1 MRRRMKALVLTAGYG
16 NGHIQVARSLEQ
28 AFRRNGIDQVS
39 VLDLMREAHP
49 VMDSIVK
56 FLYER
61 SLAASSYGFHY
72 YGWSYYLTRDI
83 ETESVLARWMN
94 DLGADTLRKV
104 IERERPDA
112 IVSTFPF
119 GCTASRLRRYGMPIP
134 TFTVV
139 TDFAL
144 HSRWIHSAPDRFYVA
159 TDDLK
164 DALVGQGVAD
174 HRVVVS
180 GIPVRDMFRPAFAGG
195 DADGAQTESS
205 GRHILFMAGAYGIWR
220 EVRQIMHRL
229 LSLSGV
235 RVTAVC
241 GRNEKLER
249 HLKNVFKHVPGAEI
263 YGYVERVDELMRRSD
278 GIVTKAGGVTLSEAI
293 QMNVPIFIFKPIP
306 GQEKENAR
314 FLADKGAAQ
323 VSRTV
328 GELADQIERLLF
340 DGETARR
347 MKHRL
352 RELQTRHASDTIVHD
367 IIHVVMERSHSDNSI
382 A

>member
-1 MRRRMKALVLTAGYG
+1 
-16 NGHIQVARSLEQ
+16 
-28 AFRRNGIDQVS
+28 
-39 VLDLMREAHP
+39 
-49 VMDSIVK
+49 
-56 FLYER
+56 
-61 SLAASSYGFHY
+61 
-72 YGWSYYLTRDI
+72 
-83 ETESVLARWMN
+83 
-94 DLGADTLRKV
+94 
-104 IERERPDA
+104 
-112 IVSTFPF
+112 
-119 GCTASRLRRYGMPIP
+119 
-134 TFTVV
+134 
-139 TDFAL
+139 
-144 HSRWIHSAPDRFYVA
+144 
-159 TDDLK
+159 
-164 DALVGQGVAD
+164 
-174 HRVVVS
+174 
-180 GIPVRDMFRPAFAGG
+180 
-195 DADGAQTESS
+195 
-205 GRHILFMAGAYGIWR
+205 
-220 EVRQIMHRL
+220 
-229 LSLSGV
+229 V